1 LGEKLVYFNLYFV
14 RKPSFKTM
22 TTSRVII
29 LEKIKKLK
37 PHLTDEEARHY
48 LETLETYCEL
58 IINYTLRE
66 TKEDREED
74 SI

>member
-1 LGEKLVYFNLYFV
+1 MSKNRE
-14 RKPSFKTM
+14 
-22 TTSRVII
+22 II

-58 IINYTLRE
+58 IINYTLKE
-66 TKEDREED
+66 TKEKREE
-74 SI
+74 

>member
-1 LGEKLVYFNLYFV
+1 MPKNRE
-14 RKPSFKTM
+14 
-22 TTSRVII
+22 II

-58 IINYTLRE
+58 IINYTLKQTEDERE
-66 TKEDREED
+66 DD
-74 SI
+74 